1 MWRTVHTTSDLETQ
15 IQAQTDTETCCRE
28 TESLVEPEPGALW
41 LLLVSLTTTCTPPF
55 ASPRHQ
61 VASEECSVLRPVSF
75 PHHGKINEKGKG
87 ENMFWVWGLVGL
99 LLVRSGSGVA
109 FFRVEK
115 WVLLLVLN
123 KRTVTLFVLFSSSQ
137 K

>member
-1 MWRTVHTTSDLETQ
+1 M
-15 IQAQTDTETCCRE
+15 
-28 TESLVEPEPGALW
+28 
-41 LLLVSLTTTCTPPF
+41 LVSLTTTCTPPF

-87 ENMFWVWGLVGL
+87 ENMVWFWGFVGL

-109 FFRVEK
+109 FFRVRKVGPVACAEQ
-115 WVLLLVLN
+115 VY
-123 KRTVTLFVLFSSSQ
+123 RHSFRSVLFFSKMKEMRKSLSQ
-137 K
+137 R